1 MPVYLQIGPVNSA
14 GDVDKDK
21 SLKGDVAV
29 QGHVQWIDV
38 TSYSF
43 KAPGSPASGMDTGGG
58 AVPGD
63 VTFSRD
69 SIDGISALLMRW
81 SVTRQAPIRGTL
93 MAIIHVVKLNQ
104 DNAPELYQE
113 FKLRDVTVSAY
124 QSKDNGSINR
134 SESFTLRYS
143 KMVSTYRPARTNG
156 GIRVGF
162 G

>member
-1 MPVYLQIGPVNSA
+1 MPAYLQIGPVNDA

-43 KAPGSPASGMDTGGG
+43 KTQGRPASRMDTAGG

-63 VTFSRD
+63 VTFTRD
-69 SIDGISALLMRW
+69 STGGISALLMRW

-93 MAIIHVVKLNQ
+93 MAIIHVVKLNE
-104 DNAPELYQE
+104 DNALELYQE
-113 FKLRDVTVSAY
+113 FKLSDVTVSTY
-124 QSKDNGSINR
+124 QSKNNGSINR

-143 KMVSTYRPARTNG
+143 KMVSTYRPLRADEG
-156 GIRVGF
+156 LDDL
-162 G
+162 